1 MPPCSVSS
9 TLPRSSLT
17 GWKMPCH
24 PDSERHVPSYTTL
37 VPRWRG
43 IGHSCSACV
52 SGMRWVL
59 YVCGGALRVFAR
71 VVGLSERRD
80 VVHGCPSLG
89 EVTQWRDVR
98 AIIRA
103 EFARTSKSFEVSLED
118 AKVGHRCPVLG
129 PKACC
134 SCPLFYR
141 CEGLWARG
149 GLYLRRLVGGRSTG
163 RCLRGIHPIVPVSS
177 LFLLERMKQWPRA
190 PHTREG
196 KSDGPV

>member
-9 TLPRSSLT
+9 ILPRSSLT

-43 IGHSCSACV
+43 MAHSCSACV

-59 YVCGGALRVFAR
+59 YVRGGALRVFAR

-103 EFARTSKSFEVSLED
+103 EFART
-118 AKVGHRCPVLG
+118 
-129 PKACC
+129 PKKFRGLPRGCEGRASV
-134 SCPLFYR
+134 SCPGVKRSCPCSLFYR

-149 GLYLRRLVGGRSTG
+149 GSYPRPLVGGRSTG

>member
-103 EFARTSKSFEVSLED
+103 EFARTPEKVSRSPSRMRRSGIGVLSWGRRRAVLAHYSTDVKDCGRVVSRTRGPLSVGDRQAD
-118 AKVGHRCPVLG
+118 AYVV
-129 PKACC
+129 
-134 SCPLFYR
+134 SIPLSL
-141 CEGLWARG
+141 C
-149 GLYLRRLVGGRSTG
+149 
-163 RCLRGIHPIVPVSS
+163 HPCFFWNV
-177 LFLLERMKQWPRA
+177 
-190 PHTREG
+190 
-196 KSDGPV
+196 

>member
-1 MPPCSVSS
+1 M
-9 TLPRSSLT
+9 
-17 GWKMPCH
+17 CH
-24 PDSERHVPSYTTL
+24 RTRHWSHAGGVWLIVARHVSVGCVGCCMCVAARSAYSPVRWACQNGETL
-37 VPRWRG
+37 SMVVRAWARWRSG
-43 IGHSCSACV
+43 GMCV
-52 SGMRWVL
+52 PS
-59 YVCGGALRVFAR
+59 FAQNSR
-71 VVGLSERRD
+71 GRR
-80 VVHGCPSLG
+80 
-89 EVTQWRDVR
+89 
-98 AIIRA
+98 
-103 EFARTSKSFEVSLED
+103 KSFEACLAD
-118 AKVGHRCPVLG
+118 AGAERRCPVLG

-149 GLYLRRLVGGRSTG
+149 GSYLRRLVGGRSTG